1 MAVVSKS
8 PGKES
13 SSKSKVPLILASIC
27 GSVAIGT
34 LIVAYPFIKPGFRKI
49 CLPFV
54 PATDEQVKNV
64 TIALGKLKLKPE
76 NSSVIDLGS
85 GDGRLVFA
93 AAKLGYRATGV
104 ELNPWLVY
112 WSRFKARTQRLP
124 ATFIK
129 GDLFK
134 VPLSKYNVVIV
145 FGVDSLMP
153 ALESK
158 LSNESNKLN
167 VIACRFPF
175 PTAQVQE
182 VIGEGIDTVWLYQ
195 VPLKLNHGPVV
206 R

>member
-1 MAVVSKS
+1 MAALSKS
-8 PGKES
+8 LNGES
-13 SSKSKVPLILASIC
+13 STTRLPLILASIC
-27 GSVAIGT
+27 GSIAIGT
-34 LIVAYPFIKPGFRKI
+34 LVVAYPFIKPAFRKI

-54 PATDEQVKNV
+54 PATDEQVSNV
-64 TIALGKLKLKPE
+64 TIALSKLKLKPE

-85 GDGRLVFA
+85 GDGRLVLQ
-93 AAKLGYRATGV
+93 AAKLGYKATGV

-112 WSRFKARTQRLP
+112 WSRFKAKTQRLP

-129 GDLFK
+129 GDLFD

-153 ALESK
+153 ALEAK
-158 LSNESNKLN
+158 LSRESKKFN

-182 VIGEGIDTVWLYQ
+182 VIGEGIDTVWLYK
-195 VPLKLNHGPVV
+195 VPLKLT
-206 R
+206 